1 MNFRDAGRCILLP
14 LDRAIFT
21 VSYSYRCPHV
31 TMAALSPYVLA
42 LWHYFLFFLSVHSF
56 KQDWP
61 NILEVSGLGWPPLSK
76 FKAHACV
83 FPSSRLAAR
92 RGNIERR
99 KCWLRGKES
108 VRLITKTGHERQPRK
123 QQKLDGVSSQFSRLR
138 CGPCICNAAGW
149 NQVHIA
155 VLSSCVSPFVR
166 VFFSAL

>member
-1 MNFRDAGRCILLP
+1 MLVGAFCCLWTEQYLRYHTHIDVHTWLWQH
-14 LDRAIFT
+14 
-21 VSYSYRCPHV
+21 SPHRSV
-31 TMAALSPYVLA
+31 LLA
-42 LWHYFLFFLSVHSF
+42 LWHYFIFVLSIHSF
-56 KQDWP
+56 KQGWP
-61 NILEVSGLGWPPLSK
+61 NILEVSGLGWPSLSK

-83 FPSSRLAAR
+83 FPPSRLAAR

-108 VRLITKTGHERQPRK
+108 VRLITKTGHGRQPRK

-138 CGPCICNAAGW
+138 RGPCICNAAGW

-155 VLSSCVSPFVR
+155 VLSSCVSPFVP